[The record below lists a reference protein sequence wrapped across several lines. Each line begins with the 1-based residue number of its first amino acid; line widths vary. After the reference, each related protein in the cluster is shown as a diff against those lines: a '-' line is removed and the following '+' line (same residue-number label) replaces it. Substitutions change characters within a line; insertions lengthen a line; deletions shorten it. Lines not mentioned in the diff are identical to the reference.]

1 MEEKPM
7 QIVKTQIKPIYPT
20 AILAVAWGASML
32 TETSA
37 IFAGLPVTR
46 PSLVLIVM
54 PLGIIVAYI
63 LFAAIYQVEKTNID
77 QQTQIDDLKRELEEM
92 KQKQ

>member
-20 AILAVAWGASML
+20 AILAVAWGTLML
-32 TETSA
+32 IETFVAPTS
-37 IFAGLPVTR
+37 

-54 PLGIIVAYI
+54 PLGILVAYTV
-63 LFAAIYQVEKTNID
+63 FAAIYQLEKTNTD